1 MPVLQ
6 NLKKF
11 TFCAKLCGSEVI
23 NKCNPEVRRKTEALN
38 NMKTAQYWPIIRNGK
53 DDFLYCFR
61 THRIVTIILLP
72 WSSIIIILVYVGG
85 LPVMI
90 TLLAPPA
97 SLK

>member
-38 NMKTAQYWPIIRNGK
+38 NMKTAQYLPIREAIPRQLCI
-53 DDFLYCFR
+53 FLN
-61 THRIVTIILLP
+61 IV
-72 WSSIIIILVYVGG
+72 
-85 LPVMI
+85 
-90 TLLAPPA
+90 
-97 SLK
+97 